1 MDSNVKLSNVIG
13 APFSDYVLL
22 QLYIRAARNSTTNR
36 TNEEVLFLANKTAWA
51 RLVSSVNI
59 HFPASEIN
67 KASQADYQAY
77 YSQFNLNSGL
87 PYNAPDSLA
96 KNWILEAGTSIQ
108 DGNGIS
114 LRSGIGPDGAYGLG
128 GTEELGYRPMP
139 GLTGVTIE
147 TTGRLGSLRQ
157 ATINFKV
164 WNMNQL
170 NVVEALYFRLGY
182 SMLLEWGHTQYFD
195 NKNNFEKSGI
205 YGIDNPFAAD
215 QRKEIIQ
222 QAIALK
228 ARNSF
233 GNYDGML
240 GIISNFSWS
249 MNQDGGYDCTVKLV
263 GLGSV
268 MDSMRINQA
277 YKLPDGLLEEYKK
290 NKSAIAAAFQAQ
302 LDALNEK
309 IRKLQNPP
317 VTDPTGSA
325 IDPAPKSPAELRQ
338 RLQTYNNYQKFSVL
352 DVQVD
357 YGIPAF
363 YKKESFTAAKA
374 SGSYDYYTTF
384 DNVTATNVKDKVI
397 TTYAGLWLN
406 HQGTTGWTRIPTAG
420 ISSAV
425 IDTSLLNTAAENI
438 TYQTLE
444 GPKTVSQLG
453 LTGGTFVSKIF
464 DYDTRTYI
472 TTPGQGGVPITIDIP
487 LTSPLNSDAT
497 DANYLLTGLKS
508 PSGNTISTFFNIKA
522 KTSKNAQD
530 INFQPTRQELIKLL
544 DIWQSQPS
552 SEIKDVKVTQTG
564 NNKVL
569 ISGTFTG
576 EVVAAYSGTPGD
588 KANII
593 RGNNDSKAQE
603 EGNKRLVPVTFEF
616 TTDNPGFIFKV
627 GPATDTL
634 KVDPQATQAANTG
647 DTNGSANQANNSQ
660 VQAVESFASALQAML
675 TVVQAQAQRLGS
687 EKPNT
692 VLLPVSIKS
701 QTEKFFQDGV
711 MNGVLNPSNTPTAVA
726 DLSNSKFNLVQY
738 ASKGFNSQLMI
749 DPTLYNSIPTVNFD
763 ILCKAFLIRYAQ
775 GGEDQTLNQFRAPV
789 YIQFG
794 YLLAFLNNMCLIY
807 DSPESKIPTNNNA
820 AKGTPKRPYVY
831 IDFNP
836 ETNFCLTSPQQLSVD
851 PFTCLIPL
859 DGDQESYKQI
869 FPENLRTKVPNLF
882 NPGSKANIVSGGL
895 HGAGLYYKSNN
906 NTYQGKVMN
915 ILLNIDYLLGL
926 TKDFAGSDP
935 EHAVRL
941 ELFLNRIVTDI
952 NKALGNVNA
961 FRVAYRDDSNTIQIQ
976 DDQWVPSLVGE
987 SLSEKSMLSANEYN
1001 SNLSTNP
1008 TYAGLLPI
1016 SGDPKELPVVGNL
1029 SLARQFQLRS
1039 VMSTK
1044 LASMIAI
1051 SAQAA
1056 TGSVNAKDHSSFSY
1070 LNQNFQDRYKPYIQ
1084 NASNGEAGS
1093 NTNSKNKDGESND
1106 LKAADLFNVHITSI
1120 YSNLNLSA
1128 EKIDLAKNYYIE
1140 RMSEVKAVDVI
1151 TSAAPFIPAELEM
1164 TLDGI
1169 SGIIMGNAFTVPQ
1182 DRLPLSLRG
1191 ENGLAKIAF
1200 IVTGLTHTIQNNEW
1214 LTKIKGQM
1222 IKLRQEVK
1230 IPSAKTIVSQIQ
1242 DLVVTGTSV
1251 AGNLTGQVIDDAINI
1266 IKSYEGLA
1274 SARPGNQA
1282 IYVTNPTP
1290 STVVYA
1296 YSQSG
1301 DVYTIGWGTTLYRT
1315 GVNAGK
1321 AVTAKDYITVTQA
1334 EAEIR
1339 AEIVNVY
1346 NFIQKNLAKASTL
1359 TNGQLVSLISLGY
1372 NLGNAGL
1379 QRSPIWKA
1387 IESGASASSV
1397 AQIISTYGVTV
1408 KKTGAVATGLIS
1420 RRKQESQLYL
1430 S

>member
-22 QLYIRAARNSTTNR
+22 QLYIRAARNSTVNR

-59 HFPASEIN
+59 HFPASETN
-67 KASQADYQAY
+67 KVTQADYQTY

-108 DGNGIS
+108 DGNGIA
-114 LRSGIGPDGAYGLG
+114 LRSGVGPDGAYGLG

-139 GLTGVTIE
+139 GLTGVTVE

-170 NVVEALYFRLGY
+170 NAVEALYFRLGY

-195 NKNNFEKSGI
+195 NKNNFERTGI
-205 YGIDNPFAAD
+205 YGIDDPFASG
-215 QRKEIIQ
+215 QRKELIQ

-240 GIISNFSWS
+240 GIVSNFSWS

-277 YKLPDGLLEEYKK
+277 YKLPDGLLKEYKR
-290 NKSAIAAAFQAQ
+290 NKSALEAAQQAYIAA
-302 LDALNEK
+302 LEK
-309 IRKLQNPP
+309 KVKDLQNPP
-317 VTDPTGSA
+317 ATSPTGST
-325 IDPAPKSPAELRQ
+325 IDPTPKSPAELRQ
-338 RLQTYNNYQKFSVL
+338 RLQTYNNYQKFTVN
-352 DVQVD
+352 DVQAD

-363 YKKESFTAAKA
+363 YKTESFTAAKA

-397 TTYAGLWLN
+397 TNYAGLWLN
-406 HQGTTGWTRIPTAG
+406 HQGTTGWVRIPTTG
-420 ISSAV
+420 IDSAV
-425 IDTSLLNTAAENI
+425 IDTTLLNIAAENI
-438 TYQTLE
+438 TYQTAE
-444 GPKTVSQLG
+444 GPKTASQLG

-472 TTPGQGGVPITIDIP
+472 TNIGGEFTNTVEVP
-487 LTSPLNSDAT
+487 LTSPLNVNAT
-497 DANYLLTGLKS
+497 EANYLITGLKS
-508 PSGNTISTFFNIKA
+508 PSSGTTSTFFNIKA
-522 KTSKNAQD
+522 KVSKTAQD
-530 INFQPTRQELIKLL
+530 VNFQPTRQELIKLL
-544 DIWQSQPS
+544 DLWQSQNT
-552 SEIKDVKVTQTG
+552 SEVKDVKVTQTG

-569 ISGTFTG
+569 ISGTFKG
-576 EVVAAYSGTPGD
+576 EVIASYSGTPGD
-588 KANII
+588 KANVI
-593 RGNNDSKAQE
+593 RGNSDSKAQE
-603 EGNKRLVPVTFEF
+603 GGTKRLVPVIFEF
-616 TTDNPGFIFKV
+616 TTDNPGFISKV
-627 GPATDTL
+627 GPATNTP
-634 KVDPQATQAANTG
+634 KVTPQTTQTANTG
-647 DTNGSANQANNSQ
+647 DTNGSANQANTSQ
-660 VQAVESFASALQAML
+660 TDAVESFASALQAML
-675 TVVQAQAQRLGS
+675 TVIQTQAQKLGS

-701 QTEKFFQDGV
+701 QTEKFFQDGI
-711 MNGVLNPSNTPTAVA
+711 MNGVLNPSNTPEATA

-749 DPTLYNSIPTVNFD
+749 DPTLYNNIPTVNFD
-763 ILCKAFLIRYAQ
+763 VLCKAFLIRYAQ
-775 GGEDQTLNQFRAPV
+775 GGEDQSLSLFHAPV

-820 AKGTPKRPYVY
+820 KKGTPKRPYVY

-851 PFTCLIPL
+851 PYTCLIPL
-859 DGDQESYKQI
+859 DGDEQSYKQI
-869 FPENLRTKVPNLF
+869 FPENLRTKIPNLF

-895 HGAGLYYKSNN
+895 HGAGLYYKSEGIA
-906 NTYQGKVMN
+906 YQGKVMN
-915 ILLNIDYLLGL
+915 ILLNVDYLLQL

-935 EHAVRL
+935 QHAVRL
-941 ELFLNRIVTDI
+941 EPFLNRILTDI
-952 NKALGNVNA
+952 NKALGNTNA

-976 DDQWVPSLVGE
+976 DDQWVPSLIGE
-987 SLSEKSMLSANEYN
+987 ALSESSVLAGNEYN
-1001 SNLSTNP
+1001 SKLKTDP
-1008 TYAGLLPI
+1008 KYAGLIPI

-1056 TGSVNAKDHSSFSY
+1056 TGSVNATDHSSLSY

-1084 NASNGEAGS
+1084 NASNGDAGS
-1093 NTNSKNKDGESND
+1093 NTTSKNKDGESND
-1106 LKAADLFNVHITSI
+1106 QKAAELFNDHVKSI
-1120 YSNLNLSA
+1120 YSTLNLSA
-1128 EKIDLAKNYYIE
+1128 NRVDLAKNYYIE
-1140 RMSEVKAVDVI
+1140 RMSEVKSGDVI

-1222 IKLRQEVK
+1222 IKLRQETK
-1230 IPSAKTIVSQIQ
+1230 IPAAKTIISQIQ
-1242 DLVVTGTSV
+1242 DLTIETSNR
-1251 AGNLTGQVIDDAINI
+1251 ATNI
-1266 IKSYEGLA
+1266 INTTPWSAAFISYVMQRAGVSDFPSNATHTGYAQSL
-1274 SARPGNQA
+1274 RNTPGDFL
-1282 IYVTNPTP
+1282 ILNPTKYRIQP
-1290 STVVYA
+1290 GDIIIRNRDGNTLTFDSVTWDGYSHGDIVVSIDGNTAAVIGGNISNTVYKSTVGLVDGRLGRSDYFVILRPA
-1296 YSQSG
+1296 PKYVS
-1301 DVYTIGWGTTLYRT
+1301 TILETVIREYKLWNTNQWKELTPAALDTLRSYY
-1315 GVNAGK
+1315 K
-1321 AVTAKDYITVTQA
+1321 TVR
-1334 EAEIR
+1334 I
-1339 AEIVNVY
+1339 
-1346 NFIQKNLAKASTL
+1346 NL
-1359 TNGQLVSLISLGY
+1359 
-1372 NLGNAGL
+1372 
-1379 QRSPIWKA
+1379 
-1387 IESGASASSV
+1387 
-1397 AQIISTYGVTV
+1397 
-1408 KKTGAVATGLIS
+1408 
-1420 RRKQESQLYL
+1420 
-1430 S
+1430 